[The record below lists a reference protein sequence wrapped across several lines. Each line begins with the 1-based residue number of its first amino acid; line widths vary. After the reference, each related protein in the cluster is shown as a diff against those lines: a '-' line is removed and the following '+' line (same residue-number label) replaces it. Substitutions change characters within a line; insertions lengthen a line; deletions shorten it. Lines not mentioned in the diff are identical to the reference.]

1 LKQECYDSNRE
12 EEIEKVMQQTLLDI
26 LVQGNDS
33 LETIRITGKGN
44 PEADSDN

>member
-1 LKQECYDSNRE
+1 MRRGKIMY
-12 EEIEKVMQQTLLDI
+12 QTLLDI

-44 PEADSDN
+44 PVADSDN